1 MDLPVNT
8 LVMMESTVVNL
19 ENMTDSLENNLDL

>member
-1 MDLPVNT
+1 MDLLVNT

-19 ENMTDSLENNLDL
+19 VNMTDSSENNLDL